1 MVEIQFQ
8 LSVGFCLKVGQYYA
22 ENLSCRCSHPYHA
35 NTQIGMTLLSLS
47 CSVTVV
53 AGLSFIQL
61 FGWFKSLSDFDAW
74 PKF

>member
-8 LSVGFCLKVGQYYA
+8 LSGGFCLKVGQYCA
-22 ENLSCRCSHPYHA
+22 ENLSCGCSHPCHA
-35 NTQIGMTLLSLS
+35 NTQIGMTLLSVS

-61 FGWFKSLSDFDAW
+61 FGRFKSLSDFDAW